1 MSKLRTI
8 LYFLPT
14 SIMKVQRVNLDL
26 LYVKLFSVV
35 HFMRL
40 TATSLEIIPPFGER
54 AGRAVHTISS
64 MSVHRIFRE
73 KYCLKLAG
81 PTSGSLS

>member
-1 MSKLRTI
+1 
-8 LYFLPT
+8 
-14 SIMKVQRVNLDL
+14 MKVQRVNLDL

-54 AGRAVHTISS
+54 AVHTISS